1 MFDFFTDKT
10 NEKRRNAMKKRL
22 RQLFSLC
29 KFLLVWPWASLYKL
43 SHKNIWL
50 VTEDKYEAR
59 DNGYWIYKYI
69 RENHPERKAYFAI
82 SRKSPDYEKIK
93 KLGNVIEYDSV
104 KHWFFY
110 VASTCNI
117 SSQASGRPENGVA
130 KFLNKWGFIRSKFC
144 FLQHGVIIND
154 LKWLYADRNKIDWF
168 LTAAA
173 PENEYIVNNFGYSKE
188 QVKLLGLPRF
198 DNLHD
203 DITDE
208 SEILLMPTWR
218 TWIPSSDRTI
228 MNSAGRISDEKF
240 EDSEYFKVFN
250 SLLAS
255 DKLKAL
261 LKKYNK
267 HILFYPH
274 RNMQSFTDLFSADGE
289 TIKIAKREDYDV
301 QELLRK
307 CSILITDYSSVFM
320 DVVYMKKPV
329 LFYQFDEE
337 KFRKGQYDPGYFDY
351 ANNPYSLWAKDED
364 ALISNLENVL
374 KNENAISYDIK
385 ELFPFHD
392 AKNCER
398 VYDSLSEMFDKK

>member
-1 MFDFFTDKT
+1 
-10 NEKRRNAMKKRL
+10 MKKRL
-22 RQLFSLC
+22 RQICSLF
-29 KFLLVWPWASLYKL
+29 KFFLVWPWASIYKL
-43 SHKNIWL
+43 FNKNIWL
-50 VTEDKYEAR
+50 VTEDKFEAR

-117 SSQASGRPENGVA
+117 SSQASGRPENGVS
-130 KFLNKWGFIRSKFC
+130 KCLDKLGLIRSKFC

-154 LKWLYADRNKIDWF
+154 LKWLYAKRNNIDWF
-168 LTAAA
+168 LTSAK
-173 PENEYIVNNFGYSKE
+173 PEYDFIQQKFGYRE
-188 QVKLLGLPRF
+188 DQVKLLGLPRF
-198 DNLHD
+198 DNLHNAEVED
-203 DITDE
+203 

-218 TWIPSSDRTI
+218 TWIIAPDRTK
-228 MNSAGRISDEKF
+228 MKSAGVLEDEKF
-240 EDSEYFKVFN
+240 EESEYYKVFN
-250 SLLAS
+250 ELLKNE
-255 DKLKAL
+255 KLKSL

-274 RNMQSFTDLFSADGE
+274 RNMQSFTNLFSADGE
-289 TIKIAKREDYDV
+289 FVKIAKREDYDV
-301 QELLRK
+301 QELLKK
-307 CSILITDYSSVFM
+307 CSVLITDYSSVFM

-329 LFYQFDEE
+329 LFFQFDEE

-351 ANNPYSLWAKDED
+351 ANNSYSLWAKDID
-364 ALISNLENVL
+364 TLIANLEKVL
-374 KNENAISYDIK
+374 KSKDAISYDIK
-385 ELFPFHD
+385 DLFPLYD

-398 VYDSLSEMFDKK
+398 VYNSIAEMFDK